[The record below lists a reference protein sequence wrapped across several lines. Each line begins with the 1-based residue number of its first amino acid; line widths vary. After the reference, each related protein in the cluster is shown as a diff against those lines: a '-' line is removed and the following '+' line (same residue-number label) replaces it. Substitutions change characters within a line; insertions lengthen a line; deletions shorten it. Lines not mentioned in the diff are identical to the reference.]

1 MHDTSFW
8 LPTLDATRIHVH
20 HWQTDGPARA
30 SLLISHG
37 MAEHGGRY
45 QMLGQALANAGIAV
59 YAPDLR
65 GHGLTAGEGLHGH
78 FADVDGWNL
87 VIEDLRALNHY
98 IRCEN
103 PHIPLFMLGHSLGSY
118 LVMSY
123 LMQYSCSVQGALLS
137 GPQYLRTTL
146 RYRLAR
152 LIARAECWRQGP
164 RGRSKLLHALVFRPI
179 QRSIQPQQSIH
190 DWLSSDPA
198 AVQQYLADPMCG
210 FMCTNQLW
218 LDVLDGLQRITPMQ
232 SMSQIHHQL
241 PLFLFGGEQ
250 DPLHQGKR
258 LLDLAYALRES
269 GQRSVDVKLYP
280 GMRHEPLNERHRA
293 RVFTDI
299 IAWIRQQCDGL
310 PAPHPDSPGSHL
322 Q

>member
-1 MHDTSFW
+1 MHTTSFW
-8 LPTLDATRIHVH
+8 LPATDATRIHVH
-20 HWQTDGPARA
+20 HWQTGAAVRA

-45 QMLGQALANAGIAV
+45 RTLGEALARAGIAV

-65 GHGLTAGEGLHGH
+65 GHGLTASEGVQGH
-78 FADVDGWNL
+78 FADSDGWNL
-87 VIEDLRALNHY
+87 VIEDLRTLNHH

-103 PHIPLFMLGHSLGSY
+103 PHLPLFMLGHSLGSY
-118 LVMSY
+118 LVISY

-152 LIARAECWRQGP
+152 LLARAECWRQGP
-164 RGRSKLLHALVFRPI
+164 RGRSTLLHALIYRPL
-179 QRSIQPQQSIH
+179 QRSVQPQQSIH
-190 DWLSSDPA
+190 DWLSSDSA
-198 AVQQYLADPMCG
+198 AVQDYLNDPMCG
-210 FMCTNQLW
+210 FICTNQLW
-218 LDVLDGLQRITPMQ
+218 LDVLDGLQRITPVHNLC
-232 SMSQIHHQL
+232 QIHHQL

-250 DPLHQGKR
+250 DPLHRGIR
-258 LLDLAYALRES
+258 LLDLARALRES

-280 GMRHEPLNERHRA
+280 GMRHEPLNERQRT

-299 IAWIRQQCDGL
+299 TRWIEQQCNTL
-310 PAPHPDSPGSHL
+310 PSPQSPFPGH
-322 Q
+322 